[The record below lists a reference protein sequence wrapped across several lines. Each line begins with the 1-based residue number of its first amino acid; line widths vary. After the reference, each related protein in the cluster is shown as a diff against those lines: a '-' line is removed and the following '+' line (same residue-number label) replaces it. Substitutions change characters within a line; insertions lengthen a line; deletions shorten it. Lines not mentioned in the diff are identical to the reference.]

1 MQTIHTDAAPA
12 AIGPY
17 SQAKVVGNLLF
28 VSGSIPLDPTTMNV
42 VGEDIQT
49 QTQQVCK
56 NIEAILKASG
66 SDFEHVVKTTCF
78 LHDMN
83 DFAAFNEV
91 YGNYFTSKPARSC
104 FSVVQLPK
112 DVLVEIEV
120 IAQII

>member
-49 QTQQVCK
+49 QTHQVCK
-56 NIEAILKASG
+56 NIEAILKATG
-66 SDFEHVVKTTCF
+66 SDFEHVAKPPVSYTT
-78 LHDMN
+78 
-83 DFAAFNEV
+83 
-91 YGNYFTSKPARSC
+91 
-104 FSVVQLPK
+104 
-112 DVLVEIEV
+112 
-120 IAQII
+120 